1 MLINSQQ
8 PSQLLLQFKNTYLA
22 YCAVNTSTYASSQL
36 FLDPYQSILIA
47 LDDAYKNQQSTIM
60 INLQNQGLNEQTLIP
75 LIKTMQVYPG
85 LVSGLDVSQN
95 LYFKESCLKML
106 LQVLENETNLIYLN
120 CDKTGI
126 TDSSAIPLVNLL
138 PRTNLQILNLSSIQ
152 VTATGS
158 ENLINALIRL
168 IKQKQ
173 LVKLR
178 ELDLSNNKIGD
189 NFACQLFDAIVN
201 YQFQNKNSQQKQ
213 AISKNCNFG
222 RKGSLIGQQDQ
233 NSSFLVQNLIDEYRC
248 PLEVL
253 NLSRNNL
260 GFKTGAHMM
269 QLLVENQVKNTTKLQ
284 KIDLQYNTISLLV
297 QNSIKKILSETQY
310 SIQKAKS
317 QNSQTNQSCSTTFH
331 KSNNFSISKY
341 GQSLSREN
349 IQHSKSTIILNNI
362 TNDSQNETP
371 QKINQQFGK
380 VNESQ
385 RGGSKIM
392 SSFNIYANKASV
404 KSPMIRDRGIINSST
419 AKTHHFQEL
428 QQNLLNHQEQSDEH
442 KDKMISPRDLVQTNY
457 TNQKSK
463 INHRSNYSEDN
474 LTNLS
479 IDDTTSKLEHKF
491 LQSNSRSPSLIPK
504 TERDSQNYP
513 QNVNNRG
520 LQTRKDNLQGSTLQQ
535 PEYDLSMT
543 ASANKINQLNK
554 FQQYHQSNFQNIL
567 QKDNQ
572 EPQNNNIQSQHPF
585 YRNINKQNAGRSNI
599 DVSSQNSINND
610 FKPFIEIMRQ
620 RQNLKRE
627 ENLLEQLERK
637 NNSFEL
643 LKKNFAMGYSIDN
656 SNYCSRQAS
665 PEKQQILLST
675 ISAQKYLDQEQ
686 KEEHNLS
693 SPGFVNTTNNSNI
706 PHQNLQQNETSHF
719 MSPSINPMLLDN
731 DDSTLR
737 TLPLE
742 SKDQTL
748 IVQYQNHDLK
758 DDYNNINTVTYVNTI
773 KNNTQNMH
781 DEMTEF
787 NVFNENG
794 ELKTEFENNI
804 KTSQN
809 FNNIPNQNLQQ
820 QNYKN
825 LINQK
830 QQNYMENLPSITNIG
845 IEDQEISYKKHQKS
859 LESDQIK
866 EMMKQEIIRLQE
878 IYEQYTNQKQTVKHD
893 ESSFHNFS
901 QDLQKSHY
909 ISNDENNHT
918 LDNTATHQSSITPV
932 AQFKQ
937 LTNKYIPANK

>member
-85 LVSGLDVSQN
+85 LVSGLD
-95 LYFKESCLKML
+95 
-106 LQVLENETNLIYLN
+106 
-120 CDKTGI
+120 
-126 TDSSAIPLVNLL
+126 
-138 PRTNLQILNLSSIQ
+138 
-152 VTATGS
+152 
-158 ENLINALIRL
+158 
-168 IKQKQ
+168 
-173 LVKLR
+173 
-178 ELDLSNNKIGD
+178 
-189 NFACQLFDAIVN
+189 
-201 YQFQNKNSQQKQ
+201 KQ
-213 AISKNCNFG
+213 ANSSKYSNFG

-442 KDKMISPRDLVQTNY
+442 KDQMISPRDLVQTNY

-491 LQSNSRSPSLIPK
+491 LQ
-504 TERDSQNYP
+504 
-513 QNVNNRG
+513 G

-535 PEYDLSMT
+535 SEYNLSMT

-567 QKDNQ
+567 QKDNL
-572 EPQNNNIQSQHPF
+572 EPQQNNIQSQHPF
-585 YRNINKQNAGRSNI
+585 YRNI
-599 DVSSQNSINND
+599 NSINND

-665 PEKQQILLST
+665 PEK
-675 ISAQKYLDQEQ
+675 YLDQEQ
-686 KEEHNLS
+686 KEHNLS
-693 SPGFVNTTNNSNI
+693 SPGFVNTTSNSNI

-809 FNNIPNQNLQQ
+809 FNNIPNQNVQQ
-820 QNYKN
+820 QNYKD
-825 LINQK
+825 LISQK